1 MKCELIQPDRIES
14 NRRQIYATLRDLVL
28 RVLRR
33 EFSMPYFDPATNKS
47 ERIGRVAG
55 DILATAI
62 VLALIIVFV
71 VSMASR

>member
-1 MKCELIQPDRIES
+1 
-14 NRRQIYATLRDLVL
+14 
-28 RVLRR
+28 
-33 EFSMPYFDPATNKS
+33 MPYFDPATNKS